1 MKHRPASGKK
11 TYVMLG
17 LLAILF
23 ISMGYLSMQRRE
35 GLEMQNEEEEE
46 KEGFQ
51 EGLKDCRNAK
61 PGEKCKTR
69 KPKPAQMKK

>member
-35 GLEMQNEEEEE
+35 GLG
-46 KEGFQ
+46 KKRRRKRKGFNN
-51 EGLKDCRNAK
+51 G
-61 PGEKCKTR
+61 
-69 KPKPAQMKK
+69 

>member
-35 GLEMQNEEEEE
+35 GMEGKEKKEE
-46 KEGFQ
+46 KEGFKPKN
-51 EGLKDCRNAK
+51 EKNAK
-61 PGEKCKTR
+61 KI
-69 KPKPAQMKK
+69 

>member
-35 GLEMQNEEEEE
+35 GLEMQKEEEE

-51 EGLKDCRNAK
+51 EGLINCSIAPAGK
-61 PGEKCKTR
+61 KCKTI
-69 KPKPAQMKK
+69 KK

>member
-35 GLEMQNEEEEE
+35 GLEMQKEDAEEEEE
-46 KEGFQ
+46 NEKE
-51 EGLKDCRNAK
+51 
-61 PGEKCKTR
+61 
-69 KPKPAQMKK
+69 

>member
-11 TYVMLG
+11 TYVMIG

-35 GLEMQNEEEEE
+35 GMTGKGKKEEEEM
-46 KEGFQ
+46 EG
-51 EGLKDCRNAK
+51 
-61 PGEKCKTR
+61 
-69 KPKPAQMKK
+69 MKVKKNEEDEE

>member
-35 GLEMQNEEEEE
+35 GLEMKKNEKEE
-46 KEGFQ
+46 KEG
-51 EGLKDCRNAK
+51 
-61 PGEKCKTR
+61 T
-69 KPKPAQMKK
+69 

>member
-1 MKHRPASGKK
+1 MKHRAASGKK

-35 GLEMQNEEEEE
+35 GLEMQKDEEEEE

-51 EGLKDCRNAK
+51 EGLKNCKDVK
-61 PGEKCKTR
+61 KGKCITI
-69 KPKPAQMKK
+69 KK

>member
-1 MKHRPASGKK
+1 MKHRAVSGKK

-35 GLEMQNEEEEE
+35 GLEMQKEEEEEEE
-46 KEGFQ
+46 KE
-51 EGLKDCRNAK
+51 
-61 PGEKCKTR
+61 
-69 KPKPAQMKK
+69 

>member
-1 MKHRPASGKK
+1 MKHRAASGKK

-35 GLEMQNEEEEE
+35 GLEMQNEEAEEENE
-46 KEGFQ
+46 KEGFSQ
-51 EGLKDCRNAK
+51 KIK
-61 PGEKCKTR
+61 QK
-69 KPKPAQMKK
+69 